1 MKPVNGSD
9 RGLDNLNGQC
19 MKALVNKL
27 LQRIIHKPMARYP
40 RQADKSQGAD
50 SHTKVGAFPGA
61 IRPGMT
67 GMLIALVFDR

>member
-1 MKPVNGSD
+1 
-9 RGLDNLNGQC
+9 
-19 MKALVNKL
+19 
-27 LQRIIHKPMARYP
+27 MARYP

-50 SHTKVGAFPGA
+50 SHTKVGTFPGA